1 MTFVTIG
8 VWHGAGWTFALY
20 GLFQGLVIIYETATK
35 TGHERFRAKIGDRI
49 YRPLMMIRTYL
60 LFALS
65 LLFFRVSNVS
75 DVFYVYRHLLNLN
88 INDAKELRLG
98 LNDNQWIAFA
108 IAVIVMFVIEYINS
122 HKDIIKWTTTK
133 KAYIRWT
140 LYFVLMVIIFFYGN
154 FGVENFIYIQF

>member
-1 MTFVTIG
+1 MRRWKKWGIYFALLVTFVTIG

-35 TGHERFRAKIGDRI
+35 TGHEHFRAKVGDRV

-75 DVFYVYRHLLNLN
+75 DVFYVLSTPAEFKH
-88 INDAKELRLG
+88 
-98 LNDNQWIAFA
+98 Q
-108 IAVIVMFVIEYINS
+108 
-122 HKDIIKWTTTK
+122 
-133 KAYIRWT
+133 
-140 LYFVLMVIIFFYGN
+140 
-154 FGVENFIYIQF
+154 

>member
-1 MTFVTIG
+1 
-8 VWHGAGWTFALY
+8 
-20 GLFQGLVIIYETATK
+20 
-35 TGHERFRAKIGDRI
+35 
-49 YRPLMMIRTYL
+49 MMIRTYL